1 MTTPRIYALVSP
13 GVMMAATLVLGAC
26 AGATAR
32 PPLDTPAPYMEADG
46 RALAIRFDNDA
57 RERVDVYLVGDRRE
71 WLLGR
76 VEPGAVRTLRL
87 PDASLSSSSGFFR
100 LAVIAG
106 EHVTVQAA
114 RDPRAMFT
122 IAQPASA
129 IVSQEWKFAQGQLMP
144 LRVPG
149 AMPGA
154 GRP

>member
-1 MTTPRIYALVSP
+1 MTTPRICARVSP
-13 GVMMAATLVLGAC
+13 GVMMAVTLVLGAC

-32 PPLDTPAPYMEADG
+32 SPLDTPAPYVEADG

-76 VEPGAVRTLRL
+76 VDAGAVRTLRL
-87 PDASLSSSSGFFR
+87 PDASLSSGFFR

-122 IAQPASA
+122 ISQPAAA
-129 IVSQEWKFAQGQLMP
+129 IVSQQWKFAQGQLTP
-144 LRVPG
+144 IRVPG
-149 AMPGA
+149 AMLGA

>member
-1 MTTPRIYALVSP
+1 
-13 GVMMAATLVLGAC
+13 MMAATLVLGAC

-114 RDPRAMFT
+114 RNPRAMFT

-129 IVSQEWKFAQGQLMP
+129 IVSQQWKFAQGQLTP

>member
-1 MTTPRIYALVSP
+1 MTTPRMCVLVSP
-13 GVMMAATLVLGAC
+13 GVMMAATVVLGAC

-32 PPLDTPAPYMEADG
+32 SPVDTPPAHMEADG

-129 IVSQEWKFAQGQLMP
+129 LVSQQWKFARGQVMP

-149 AMPGA
+149 ALP
-154 GRP
+154 R